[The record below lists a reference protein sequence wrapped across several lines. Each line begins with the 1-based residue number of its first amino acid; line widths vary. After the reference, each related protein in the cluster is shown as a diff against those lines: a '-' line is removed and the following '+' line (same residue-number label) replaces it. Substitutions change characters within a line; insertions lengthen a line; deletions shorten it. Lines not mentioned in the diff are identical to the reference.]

1 MVFRPYFSP
10 EINDNITSAEV
21 DQWFR
26 AILSSNSPQLNYHI
40 TDFNT
45 RLELVPGFNVSHD
58 SVVIRKAI
66 LYQQRE
72 LQRIALEASQ
82 TVNPLREILGI
93 AGSIALG
100 AFIGEKLA
108 SGMRVGVDLD
118 EVHRLLGK

>member
-1 MVFRPYFSP
+1 MAFRPYFSH

-26 AILSSNSPQLNYHI
+26 AILASNPPQLDYHI

-45 RLELVPGFNVSHD
+45 RLELVPGFKMSHD

-72 LQRIALEASQ
+72 LQRMALEASQ
-82 TVNPLREILGI
+82 TVNPLREIIGI

-100 AFIGEKLA
+100 AFIGDKIA
-108 SGMRVGVDLD
+108 SGLRAGADMN
-118 EVHRLLGK
+118 EVNRLLGK